1 MRFLADMGVSAS
13 TVRSLRASGHD
24 AAHVSEL
31 GMKTARDDDILALA
45 LHEQRVVLTFDLD
58 FGDILAASH
67 GQSPSVIIFRLSS
80 ARPEHVN
87 ARLQRVLG
95 EASAALDG
103 GAIVVV
109 EDERHRVR
117 KLPIGT

>member
-1 MRFLADMGVSAS
+1 MGVSAS

-31 GMKTARDDDILALA
+31 GM
-45 LHEQRVVLTFDLD
+45 
-58 FGDILAASH
+58 
-67 GQSPSVIIFRLSS
+67 
-80 ARPEHVN
+80 N
-87 ARLQRVLG
+87 
-95 EASAALDG
+95 AALDG

-109 EDERHRVR
+109 EDERHRMR